1 MKPLRLGLTAAQHAQ
16 MRHPIDAIVNAR
28 GGNLHLNDFDVI
40 EEIEMQR
47 DANKVR
53 DYLQF
58 RHTIYQ
64 FNSRHFRKRPEMKAL
79 VQPRPSSYE

>member
-1 MKPLRLGLTAAQHAQ
+1 MKPLRLGLTKQQHAS

-28 GGNLHLNDFDVI
+28 GGLHHLNDFDVQ

-53 DYLQF
+53 DYLS
-58 RHTIYQ
+58 RRVTIHQ
-64 FNSRHFRKRPEMKAL
+64 FNSRHFRRSPIANMAVGWNRED
-79 VQPRPSSYE
+79 